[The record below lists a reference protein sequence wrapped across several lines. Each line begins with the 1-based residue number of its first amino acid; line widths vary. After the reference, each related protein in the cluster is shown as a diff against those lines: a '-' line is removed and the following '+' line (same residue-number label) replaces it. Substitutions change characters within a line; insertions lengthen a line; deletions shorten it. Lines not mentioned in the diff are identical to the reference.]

1 MRLEESKRRWW
12 FVLLASVLLL
22 AACQPVS
29 GEPPLTVT
37 LTKADDQAVVRWHAP
52 NLVVDI
58 NSPSGIGGLGLT
70 WQGSL
75 RGEAL
80 LLRLHLKGLE
90 SLQVTNG
97 AQTASLSVA
106 STPPYSVRSEGD
118 AQEIAVQREEGVF
131 TISIP
136 ADWLQAGRLDV
147 QWVDY
152 YR

>member
-1 MRLEESKRRWW
+1 MGKRMWW
-12 FVLLASVLLL
+12 ALLALALVL
-22 AACQPVS
+22 AACRPVS

-37 LTKADDQAVVRWHAP
+37 LTKADDQAEVRWHAP

-58 NSPSGIGGLGLT
+58 NSLSGIGGLGLA
-70 WQGSL
+70 WQGDL
-75 RGEAL
+75 RGAAL
-80 LLRLHLKGLE
+80 LLRLHLSGLE
-90 SLQVTNG
+90 GLQVTNG

-106 STPPYSVRSEGD
+106 GTPPYTVRAEGD
-118 AQEIAVQREEGVF
+118 AQGIAVQREEGVF

-147 QWVDY
+147 QWVDF